1 MNAVQKGFTLIEL
14 MIVIAI
20 IGILAAIALPLY
32 QDYIARSQVTRVY
45 GEISTL
51 RTGVE
56 DRLTQGASVGDA
68 SALGFTSSNL
78 LNNSGRPVVGTF
90 TAGAGTIT
98 ATLGGN
104 ATAAITGTGIQLT
117 RATSGVWT
125 CRIVTPSTGYKAKF
139 TPAGCSNS

>member
-51 RTGVE
+51 RTAVE
-56 DRLTQGASVGDA
+56 DRLTQGASVGGA
-68 SALGFTSSNL
+68 SELGFTASNL
-78 LNNSGRPVVGTF
+78 LDGDVPTVTD
-90 TAGAGTIT
+90 GAGGAVTID
-98 ATLGGN
+98 ATFGGN
-104 ATAAITGTGIQLT
+104 STAAITGAVIQLS
-117 RATSGVWT
+117 RATDGTWT
-125 CRIVTPSTGYKAKF
+125 CTFPTKSGGWKTKF
-139 TPAGCSNS
+139 QPASCTAS

>member
-45 GEISTL
+45 GEISTM
-51 RTGVE
+51 RTAVE
-56 DRLTQGASVGDA
+56 DRLTQGASINGA
-68 SALGFTSSNL
+68 SELGFTSSNL
-78 LNNSGRPVVGTF
+78 IDGGSPAVTDFAGGEGTV
-90 TAGAGTIT
+90 T

-104 ATAAITGTGIQLT
+104 ATAALTGTQIILN
-117 RATSGVWT
+117 REVSGEWKCTV
-125 CRIVTPSTGYKAKF
+125 VGGGNGYKQKF
-139 TPAGCSNS
+139 TPAACQDS